1 MNGGKDIRLG
11 HDKRQVSIVPNSEQN
26 LYNFVTGEK
35 LTDQFGI
42 PVIVEVDTYYLAD
55 ATAKRSSSIVFDGTK
70 NPYTKQNYQIIGICS
85 AVYGDYDVYLSQPFT
100 ILQTGGGTVSVSSTV
115 LTSSGYVIL
124 GDFPYQEVNTSVDQ
138 GSEKNKLYFN
148 TSVGISTILGV
159 SVGDFVSGPDIP
171 DGTYVTKVSY
181 NSRLTLSNNTTN
193 SLGQSKD
200 ILIQRKNIFTAKA
213 DPVWKIAEQFK
224 ETSEVSTTL
233 LGINRAETQLALF
246 ANVSSYGLDPD
257 DFETYSYNEGNSF
270 GSWETRKNAIYGNR
284 YTATITEE
292 TQESAIKLTAFPT
305 PYSYPYGP
313 KFEKLGLYNKVLFD
327 KYIDFIEWGNALY
340 DYFDTGAGSSY
351 PAGWKDNFLSSEFAY
366 SNGSDIVYPVGFADG
381 FAQIDTWTD
390 TWRKLGSENL
400 IDPTNGSIFDG
411 SVVNGYTKSSTQPGY
426 SDRDRRY
433 AYLQSKKVFRYQPGR
448 ISGFTFGL
456 RSSAEPVPGIT
467 LEWGIA
473 NNTDQYI
480 FQINEGNFS
489 IVRRSTVPLDLSVL
503 KRNGLVLS
511 DQPNI
516 SSDDPFD
523 TKLYHTIKIP
533 TDNFNGDVLNGNGPS
548 GYKLKPENVTMY
560 KIEFG
565 WYGAIGARFYAYI
578 PTDNGDAR
586 WVVIH
591 TLVIEN
597 SLDTPCLRDSYFRF
611 KYSLNISN
619 TGNVETPQYLYKY
632 GASYYIDGGDEGT
645 SQIYSA
651 ASKQKTIKTTHSKS
665 LIGIFPKEYLL
676 NREGEEIKNKKL
688 IIPESLNV
696 STDSLTEVK
705 VVTCSACPGFG
716 HVYTPGVATTENGR
730 YIDAVF
736 DAPNRIISINNSY
749 FTESDVG
756 AKIIAPSIYNAY
768 ISSVTDRESGT
779 DNYIKAE
786 LKRFGGTFGFE
797 LETNP
802 IGGELVF
809 DRVLGITTTIGIGIG
824 NTYPHQIRLSNYDA
838 TAASNFAFTGSKIEI
853 QFVNPNNK
861 DDYAHWADFLIGV
874 TNKEP
879 KVDIDTL
886 DGFTLPG
893 IGDTTILPNSQIL
906 YGEHTH
912 SYAASNE
919 DGVEISESWALIQPP
934 LRMGIDYRIPT
945 LSGIGTLPT
954 GGICSKLT
962 VDVLDPLEIKNVNQ
976 RDYLPG
982 TTIQDGRTWIEIAGE
997 FDPSIDFDGGQIVIR
1012 NAVNSNVGI
1021 SANGLVLNL
1030 DAGNDKNSRSSVST
1044 NLVNNG
1050 SFVNGAGSSN
1060 EEGSNP
1066 TNAIVQLENPGESP
1080 FVLRQNGN
1088 NTEYQLNIDSGM
1100 IANTTYVMSGWYAKS
1115 SDYNGGD
1122 TMFHARAFSSSGDN
1136 TATEPDTGTLIRSIT
1151 IGSTTWEYRY
1161 QTITTPSDFNG
1172 AFDWYLGYGTNNT
1185 TGYRYYTNLKVEKG
1199 TFPSLLNMVGD
1210 YNHGTLINGPTY
1222 SSANGGS
1229 IVFDGVNDY
1238 ATSGALS
1245 GSFASFTVIIWFYPT
1260 SVANYQN
1267 PIDCNYAYN
1276 GSTGN
1281 IGPRL
1286 EMNNS
1291 GVLGWVYS
1299 NATGDN
1305 SSFYAHNVVSSGLAA
1320 NTWHCAAIT
1329 YDGNTNSSATY
1340 FNGNPTGISRITN
1353 GNPTGFVGTMNNV
1366 TIGKGFHLGG
1376 AERFFA
1382 GRVSNVSIYNRV
1394 LSATEVAQNYNSIAG
1409 IYDLPLVATT
1419 VSIPTT
1425 ENITRTN
1432 SYFVGVT
1439 SSYKDSQNKQFSYI
1453 QISPPLSSTVGSN
1466 FTILIRP
1473 VSITGTTIYKQKLYN
1488 YDPWPLYL
1496 VAKLKDNAAINNIT
1510 VKETIGD
1517 FQRTISPKWYVSD
1530 NCTVTTA
1537 DGNADPTGAAPT
1549 NFQEI
1554 DRSSSALIDIQNE
1567 QKLRP
1572 YIERDTLYVGANSTE
1587 TINMRK
1593 VFGPDRSVI
1602 TPDNNNI
1609 EATFILAKKIEEDTG
1624 PTGTIEA
1631 SINFKES

>member
-42 PVIVEVDTYYLAD
+42 PVIAEVDTYYLAD

-70 NPYTKQNYQIIGICS
+70 NPYTKQNYQTIGICS
-85 AVYGDYDVYLSQPFT
+85 ALYGDYDVYLSQPFT
-100 ILQTGGGTVSVSSTV
+100 VLQSGGGTVSVSSTV

-257 DFETYSYNEGNSF
+257 DFETYSYNDGNSF

-390 TWRKLGSENL
+390 TWRKLGSQNL

-426 SDRDRRY
+426 SDRNRRY

-456 RSSAEPVPGIT
+456 RSSVEPVPGIT

-480 FQINEGNFS
+480 FQIDEGNFS

-516 SSDDPFD
+516 PSGDPFD
-523 TKLYHTIKIP
+523 TELYYTIKIP

-597 SLDTPCLRDSYFRF
+597 SLDAPCLRDSYFRF

-651 ASKQKTIKTTHSKS
+651 PSKQKTIKTTHSKS

-730 YIDAVF
+730 YIDAAF
-736 DAPNRIISINNSY
+736 DTKSSIVTVGSGVY

-768 ISSVTDRESGT
+768 IVGLSGQVSGT
-779 DNYIKAE
+779 DNYTKAE
-786 LKRFGGTFGFE
+786 LKRFGGTSGFQ

-809 DRVLGITTTIGIGIG
+809 DRVLGITTTIDTANNQGIGG
-824 NTYPHQIRLSNYDA
+824 TYPHQIRLSNYDA

-853 QFVNPNNK
+853 QFVNPNNG
-861 DDYAHWADFLIGV
+861 DDYAHFADFLIGV

-879 KVDIDTL
+879 IVDIDTL
-886 DGFTLPG
+886 DGFILPG
-893 IGDTTILPNSQIL
+893 IGNTTILSNSQIL

-919 DGVEISESWALIQPP
+919 DGVEISESWASLQPP
-934 LRMGIDYRIPT
+934 LRMGIDYRIP
-945 LSGIGTLPT
+945 GIASTA

-962 VDVLDPLEIKNVNQ
+962 VDVLDPLEIRNVNQ

-982 TTIQDGRTWIEIAGE
+982 TTIQDGRTWIEVAGV
-997 FDPSIDFDGGQIVIR
+997 FDPTDTIDFAGGQIVIR
-1012 NAVNSNVGI
+1012 NATNSNVGI
-1021 SANGLVLNL
+1021 VENGLVMNL
-1030 DAGNDKNSRSSVST
+1030 DAGNTKSYPAKNFVSSKIY
-1044 NLVNNG
+1044 
-1050 SFVNGAGSSN
+1050 SS
-1060 EEGSNP
+1060 
-1066 TNAIVQLENPGESP
+1066 
-1080 FVLRQNGN
+1080 
-1088 NTEYQLNIDSGM
+1088 
-1100 IANTTYVMSGWYAKS
+1100 
-1115 SDYNGGD
+1115 
-1122 TMFHARAFSSSGDN
+1122 FSSSIRSSNYTVQYSDDN
-1136 TATEPDTGTLIRSIT
+1136 SNWTTAFTGVASNNTSCGIQQNTGSGSGSYGLHRYWRYVEGSPIQSHHPRVSRIILTDINGIDYNLVVYTSDNCSDTGTYQVGTVSLDF
-1151 IGSTTWEYRY
+1151 GGTTW
-1161 QTITTPSDFNG
+1161 TDLSGNG
-1172 AFDWYLGYGTNNT
+1172 NT
-1185 TGYRYYTNLKVEKG
+1185 
-1199 TFPSLLNMVGD
+1199 
-1210 YNHGTLINGPTY
+1210 GTLTNGPTY

-1229 IVFDGVNDY
+1229 IVFDGIDDKVSTNY
-1238 ATSGALS
+1238 KPSGARSYFIWVKYNSLTHSSGYQLS
-1245 GSFASFTVIIWFYPT
+1245 GTQEVNAYTYIGIENGGGVYYYAGDNTGGNVGNPVTVNTWVNLGFVLNADGSRIVYKDGVNIHSNSGGLGVTATAEF
-1260 SVANYQN
+1260 SVGCVNN
-1267 PIDCNYAYN
+1267 NHN
-1276 GSTGN
+1276 VNGN
-1281 IGPRL
+1281 I
-1286 EMNNS
+1286 S
-1291 GVLGWVYS
+1291 
-1299 NATGDN
+1299 
-1305 SSFYAHNVVSSGLAA
+1305 
-1320 NTWHCAAIT
+1320 
-1329 YDGNTNSSATY
+1329 
-1340 FNGNPTGISRITN
+1340 
-1353 GNPTGFVGTMNNV
+1353 NV
-1366 TIGKGFHLGG
+1366 TI
-1376 AERFFA
+1376 
-1382 GRVSNVSIYNRV
+1382 YNRA

-1409 IYDLPLVATT
+1409 RYGLPLVATT

-1425 ENITRTN
+1425 ENVTITN
-1432 SYFVGVT
+1432 SKFVGVT

-1453 QISPPLSSTVGSN
+1453 EISPPLSSTVGSN

-1488 YDPWPLYL
+1488 YNPWPLYL

-1517 FQRTISPKWYVSD
+1517 FQRSISPKWYVSN

-1537 DGNADPTGAAPT
+1537 GGNADPTGAAPT

-1572 YIERDTLYVGANSTE
+1572 YVEKDTLYIGAYSTE

-1609 EATFILAKKIEEDTG
+1609 EATFIIAKKIVGAGTTG
-1624 PTGTIEA
+1624 ITGTVEA
-1631 SINFKES
+1631 SINFKEQ

>member
-35 LTDQFGI
+35 LTDEFGI
-42 PVIVEVDTYYLAD
+42 PVIAEVDTYYLAD

-70 NPYTKQNYQIIGICS
+70 NPYTKQNYQTIGICS

-100 ILQTGGGTVSVSSTV
+100 VLQSGGGTVSVSSTV

-257 DFETYSYNEGNSF
+257 DFETYSYNDGNSF

-426 SDRDRRY
+426 SDRNRRY

-456 RSSAEPVPGIT
+456 RSSVEPVPGIT

-480 FQINEGNFS
+480 FQIDEGNFS

-503 KRNGLVLS
+503 KRNGLALS

-516 SSDDPFD
+516 PSGDPFD
-523 TKLYHTIKIP
+523 TKLYYTIKIP

-548 GYKLKPENVTMY
+548 GYKIKPENVTMY

-597 SLDTPCLRDSYFRF
+597 SLDAPCLRDSYFRF

-730 YIDAVF
+730 YIDAAF
-736 DAPNRIISINNSY
+736 DTKSSIVTVGSGVY

-768 ISSVTDRESGT
+768 IVGLSGQVSGT

-786 LKRFGGTFGFE
+786 LKRFGGTFGFQ

-809 DRVLGITTTIGIGIG
+809 DRVLGITTTIDIANNQGIGG
-824 NTYPHQIRLSNYDA
+824 TYPHQIRLSNYDA

-853 QFVNPNNK
+853 QFVNPNNG
-861 DDYAHWADFLIGV
+861 DDYAHFADFLIGV

-879 KVDIDTL
+879 IVDIDTL
-886 DGFTLPG
+886 DGFILPG
-893 IGDTTILPNSQIL
+893 IGNTTILSNSQIL

-919 DGVEISESWALIQPP
+919 DGVEISESWASLQPP
-934 LRMGIDYRIPT
+934 LRMGIDYRIP
-945 LSGIGTLPT
+945 GIASTA

-962 VDVLDPLEIKNVNQ
+962 VDVLDPLEIRNVNQ

-982 TTIQDGRTWIEIAGE
+982 TTIQDGRTWIEVAGV
-997 FDPSIDFDGGQIVIR
+997 FDPTDTIDFAGGQIVIR
-1012 NAVNSNVGI
+1012 NATNSNVGI
-1021 SANGLVLNL
+1021 VENGLVMNL
-1030 DAGNDKNSRSSVST
+1030 DAGNTKSYPATSTQLITNGTFDSNVTGWTISNST
-1044 NLVNNG
+1044 NTW
-1050 SFVNGAGSSN
+1050 SS
-1060 EEGSNP
+1060 GKMQITRS
-1066 TNAIVQLENPGESP
+1066 
-1080 FVLRQNGN
+1080 
-1088 NTEYQLNIDSGM
+1088 
-1100 IANTTYVMSGWYAKS
+1100 
-1115 SDYNGGD
+1115 GGD
-1122 TMFHARAFSSSGDN
+1122 GRVSYQTFTTITGQTYRVTAEVNSSGSRGDVYIYDGSGIGG
-1136 TATEPDTGTLIRSIT
+1136 TRFLDITGTNGQTLTLTGTFTAIS
-1151 IGSTTWEYRY
+1151 
-1161 QTITTPSDFNG
+1161 TITTLGFGVDDNG
-1172 AFDWYLGYGTNNT
+1172 TSIVVDNVSVSPLWTDLSGRGNN
-1185 TGYRYYTNLKVEKG
+1185 
-1199 TFPSLLNMVGD
+1199 
-1210 YNHGTLINGPTY
+1210 GTLTNGPTY

-1229 IVFDGVNDY
+1229 IVFDGVDDKVSTNY
-1238 ATSGALS
+1238 KPSGARSYFIWVKYNSLTHSSGYQLS
-1245 GSFASFTVIIWFYPT
+1245 GTQEVNAYTYIGIENGGGIYYYAGDNTGGNVGNPVTVNTWVNLGFVLNADGSRIVYKDGVNIHSNSGGLGVTATAEF
-1260 SVANYQN
+1260 SVGCVNN
-1267 PIDCNYAYN
+1267 NHN
-1276 GSTGN
+1276 VNGN
-1281 IGPRL
+1281 I
-1286 EMNNS
+1286 S
-1291 GVLGWVYS
+1291 
-1299 NATGDN
+1299 
-1305 SSFYAHNVVSSGLAA
+1305 
-1320 NTWHCAAIT
+1320 
-1329 YDGNTNSSATY
+1329 
-1340 FNGNPTGISRITN
+1340 
-1353 GNPTGFVGTMNNV
+1353 NV
-1366 TIGKGFHLGG
+1366 TI
-1376 AERFFA
+1376 
-1382 GRVSNVSIYNRV
+1382 YNRA

-1409 IYDLPLVATT
+1409 RYGLPLVATT

-1425 ENITRTN
+1425 ENVTITN
-1432 SYFVGVT
+1432 SKFVGVT

-1453 QISPPLSSTVGSN
+1453 EISPPLSSTVGSN

-1488 YDPWPLYL
+1488 YNPWPLYL

-1537 DGNADPTGAAPT
+1537 GGNADPTGAAPT

-1572 YIERDTLYVGANSTE
+1572 YVEKDTLYIGAYSTE

-1609 EATFILAKKIEEDTG
+1609 EATFIIAKKIVGAGTTG
-1624 PTGTIEA
+1624 ITGTVEA
-1631 SINFKES
+1631 SINFKEQ